1 MSCSTSASLDLFYF
15 SGGHG
20 VGGRLESW
28 AEEGNLHVQV
38 VSSLG
43 AIILKV
49 WKTFKD

>member
-38 VSSLG
+38 RVQFGGNHFESLEN
-43 AIILKV
+43 I
-49 WKTFKD
+49 